1 MKKERTVN
9 MTYSWAEKPS
19 QTAFPIARAGYP
31 FIWAAA
37 LTTGTLALLGIVSLA
52 LLALVATLFI
62 CAFFRDP
69 DRVIP
74 NGDGVL
80 VSPAD
85 GKVVAIDNLEG
96 SPLYAGQCRRI
107 GIFMN
112 IFNVHVNRAPH
123 EGELT
128 ALNYQP
134 GRFMPADKAN
144 ASTANEH
151 KALTL
156 KTDSGHVICWVQIA
170 GLVARRIICH
180 VQPGDRLER
189 GQRFGL
195 ICFGSRV
202 DVYLPM
208 DADIQ
213 VRVGDKVRAGTS
225 IIGAFPS

>member
-1 MKKERTVN
+1 VTGKETVN
-9 MTYSWAEKPS
+9 QTYSWAEKPS

-37 LTTGTLALLGIVSLA
+37 LTTGTLALLGIVPLA
-52 LLALVATLFI
+52 LLALLATLFI

-69 DRVIP
+69 DRAIP
-74 NGDGVL
+74 NGEGVL

-85 GKVVAIDNLEG
+85 GKVVAIDTLTE
-96 SPLYAGQCRRI
+96 SPFYKGPCRRI

-123 EGELT
+123 EGQLAEI
-128 ALNYQP
+128 AYQP
-134 GRFMPADKAN
+134 GRFMPADRAQ

-151 KALTL
+151 NALSL
-156 KTDSGHVICWVQIA
+156 KTDSGHDICFVQIA

-180 VQPGDRLER
+180 VQPGDRLAR
-189 GQRFGL
+189 GQRIGL

-208 DADIQ
+208 DTEVQ
-213 VRVGDKVRAGTS
+213 VNIGAKVHAGTS

>member
-1 MKKERTVN
+1 MSQ
-9 MTYSWAEKPS
+9 TYSWADKPS
-19 QTAFPIARAGYP
+19 QTAFPISRAGYP
-31 FIWAAA
+31 FIWASA
-37 LTTGTLALLGIVSLA
+37 LTTGTLALLGIVPLA
-52 LLALVATLFI
+52 LLGLVVTLFI

-85 GKVVAIDNLEG
+85 GKVVAIDTLAE
-96 SPLYAGQCRRI
+96 SPLYEGRCRRI

-112 IFNVHVNRAPH
+112 IFNVHVNRAVH

-134 GRFMPADKAN
+134 GSFMPADKAK

-151 KALTL
+151 NALTL
-156 KTDSGHVICWVQIA
+156 KTDSGHTICWVQIA

-213 VRVGDKVRAGTS
+213 VKVGEKVRAGTS
-225 IIGAFPS
+225 TIGALPS